1 MAQDIEKET
10 IVKFEN
16 LTKVFKVKGQDFK
29 ALDNVSFEV
38 KKGDIYGLIG
48 FSGAGKSTLL
58 RMVNALET
66 PTNGHV
72 YVKGTALD
80 TLKEKDLR
88 KVRKNIGMIFQ
99 EFNLLETKSVFDNV
113 AMPLLLNHESKD
125 VVKARVDELLSFVG
139 LSDKAKSLPSE
150 LSGGQKQRVGI
161 ARALATK
168 PEILLCDEA
177 TSALDPQTT
186 GEILDLLKKLNQ
198 KLNLTIVVITHE
210 MDVVKKLC
218 HKVAV
223 MEKGVIREQGDTF
236 DIFANPQD
244 EVTKRFLDAT
254 SNLFKA
260 QELLKEYEQELT
272 LDENDCIVRLT
283 YKGKGVAKPII
294 SKLTEE
300 YSLVV
305 NILFA
310 DVEFVRG
317 NPVGGTVCALSGAKE
332 NIEKALDSFKDQNV
346 KVEVLQHA

>member
-113 AMPLLLNHESKD
+113 AMPLILNHESKD
-125 VVKARVDELLSFVG
+125 VVKA
-139 LSDKAKSLPSE
+139 
-150 LSGGQKQRVGI
+150 
-161 ARALATK
+161 
-168 PEILLCDEA
+168 
-177 TSALDPQTT
+177 
-186 GEILDLLKKLNQ
+186 
-198 KLNLTIVVITHE
+198 
-210 MDVVKKLC
+210 
-218 HKVAV
+218 
-223 MEKGVIREQGDTF
+223 
-236 DIFANPQD
+236 
-244 EVTKRFLDAT
+244 
-254 SNLFKA
+254 
-260 QELLKEYEQELT
+260 
-272 LDENDCIVRLT
+272 
-283 YKGKGVAKPII
+283 
-294 SKLTEE
+294 
-300 YSLVV
+300 
-305 NILFA
+305 
-310 DVEFVRG
+310 
-317 NPVGGTVCALSGAKE
+317 
-332 NIEKALDSFKDQNV
+332 
-346 KVEVLQHA
+346 

>member
-1 MAQDIEKET
+1 MIVLENINKTFYRGKEKIT
-10 IVKFEN
+10 AIK
-16 LTKVFKVKGQDFK
+16 
-29 ALDNVSFEV
+29 NVDLKINEGEIF
-38 KKGDIYGLIG
+38 GIIG
-48 FSGAGKSTLL
+48 FSGAGKSTLVRCINL
-58 RMVNALET
+58 LERPDEGGKVIVNG
-66 PTNGHV
+66 TNLTILS
-72 YVKGTALD
+72 TA
-80 TLKEKDLR
+80 KLR
-88 KVRKNIGMIFQ
+88 KEREKISMIFQ
-99 EFNLLETKSVFDNV
+99 HFNLMPSRTVLENV
-113 AMPLLLNHESKD
+113 LFPLAYKGISKEAQIK
-125 VVKARVDELLSFVG
+125 KAQELLALVD
-139 LSDKAKSLPSE
+139 LSDRIYNYPSQ
-150 LSGGQKQRVGI
+150 LSGGQKQRVAI
-161 ARALATK
+161 ARALASDPK
-168 PEILLCDEA
+168 ILLCDEA

-236 DIFANPQD
+236 YIFANPQD

>member
-1 MAQDIEKET
+1 MIVLENINKTFYRGKEKIT
-10 IVKFEN
+10 AIK
-16 LTKVFKVKGQDFK
+16 
-29 ALDNVSFEV
+29 NVDLKINEGEIF
-38 KKGDIYGLIG
+38 GIIG
-48 FSGAGKSTLL
+48 FSGAGKSTLVRCINL
-58 RMVNALET
+58 LERPDEGGKVIVNG
-66 PTNGHV
+66 TNLTILS
-72 YVKGTALD
+72 TA
-80 TLKEKDLR
+80 KLR
-88 KVRKNIGMIFQ
+88 KEREKISMIFQ
-99 EFNLLETKSVFDNV
+99 HFNLMPSRTVLENV
-113 AMPLLLNHESKD
+113 LFPLAYKGISKEAQIK
-125 VVKARVDELLSFVG
+125 KAQELLALVD
-139 LSDKAKSLPSE
+139 LSDRIYNYPSQ
-150 LSGGQKQRVGI
+150 LSGGQKQRVAI
-161 ARALATK
+161 ASALASDPK
-168 PEILLCDEA
+168 ILLCDEA

>member
-1 MAQDIEKET
+1 MIVLENINKTFYRGKEKIT
-10 IVKFEN
+10 AIK
-16 LTKVFKVKGQDFK
+16 
-29 ALDNVSFEV
+29 NVDLKINEGEIF
-38 KKGDIYGLIG
+38 GIIG
-48 FSGAGKSTLL
+48 FSGAGKSTLVRCINL
-58 RMVNALET
+58 LERPDEGGKVIVNG
-66 PTNGHV
+66 TNLTILS
-72 YVKGTALD
+72 TA
-80 TLKEKDLR
+80 KLR
-88 KVRKNIGMIFQ
+88 KEREKISMIFQ
-99 EFNLLETKSVFDNV
+99 HFNLMPSRTVLENV
-113 AMPLLLNHESKD
+113 LFPLAYKGISKEAQIK
-125 VVKARVDELLSFVG
+125 KAQELLALVD
-139 LSDKAKSLPSE
+139 LSDRIYNYPSQ
-150 LSGGQKQRVGI
+150 LSGGLKQRVAI
-161 ARALATK
+161 ARALASDPK
-168 PEILLCDEA
+168 ILLCDEA